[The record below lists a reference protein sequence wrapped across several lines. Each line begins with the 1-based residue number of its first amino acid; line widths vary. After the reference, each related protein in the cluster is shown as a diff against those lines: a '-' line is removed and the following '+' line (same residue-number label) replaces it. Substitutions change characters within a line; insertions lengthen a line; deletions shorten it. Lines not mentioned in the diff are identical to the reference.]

1 MSNTDSNI
9 LKPKF
14 TLIEGGLNC
23 SIPQAHKRF
32 VSAYVTN
39 TRLMGVLAVYAH
51 WAVKDGGDIH
61 QFFYIDCEETGLETC
76 TVYRGDWN
84 QEMQMAEQALVG
96 GLGAQKLPLTAKTFR
111 WLMGYWRHF
120 NRKHDIPLPP
130 NKDNYEFIFQK
141 PVKLTREEKTDLMR
155 RICGEITTDYQV
167 VNYFL
172 MRCFGRDYVGA
183 AYLAQE
189 DVPLDTFDSYHK
201 ATFCKNIIDR
211 VKPHTYLSESL
222 IEMGGKYE
230 TIITKTTVRNL
241 QVVEFEHCSTTPV
254 TETEAAL
261 MLRKSEFATVYEVL
275 MDDEEIQEN
284 LGEFVLNTNTV
295 MTLQP
300 NGRLL
305 MAYKPTNDHVNE
317 RVFMLSND
325 VKGVYF
331 LTKNKELIV
340 TAYNAPHKV
349 ELRIGRAA
357 SPLRKYLVMTGQYE
371 LLDPVLFEFI
381 KSDCPDF
388 RSFISPME

>member
-130 NKDNYEFIFQK
+130 NKDNYEITYVYNSLEIQPAELTITASASKRAQYIRWAFKTDAVIIEDDYDSEFSILKK
-141 PVKLTREEKTDLMR
+141 PEDTLFSLEPEKTV
-155 RICGEITTDYQV
+155 IYI
-167 VNYFL
+167 N
-172 MRCFGRDYVGA
+172 
-183 AYLAQE
+183 
-189 DVPLDTFDSYHK
+189 TFS
-201 ATFCKNIIDR
+201 
-211 VKPHTYLSESL
+211 
-222 IEMGGKYE
+222 G
-230 TIITKTTVRNL
+230 TIA
-241 QVVEFEHCSTTPV
+241 S
-254 TETEAAL
+254 
-261 MLRKSEFATVYEVL
+261 S
-275 MDDEEIQEN
+275 
-284 LGEFVLNTNTV
+284 
-295 MTLQP
+295 
-300 NGRLL
+300 
-305 MAYKPTNDHVNE
+305 
-317 RVFMLSND
+317 
-325 VKGVYF
+325 
-331 LTKNKELIV
+331 
-340 TAYNAPHKV
+340 
-349 ELRIGRAA
+349 LRIGYMVLPAVRARQLKEKVDFYA
-357 SPLRKYLVMTGQYE
+357 CSVPVFEQY
-371 LLDPVLFEFI
+371 VLAQLIENGDFERHI
-381 KSDCPDF
+381 N
-388 RSFISPME
+388 RVRRIRRRMREG